1 LPENSIAGQTPRSTN
16 GRVKVEQAISGA
28 REAMQARRK
37 GGVRT
42 RRLLVPVLL
51 ALGVI
56 FMLRR
61 FEQSTGG

>member
-1 LPENSIAGQTPRSTN
+1 MTTDQQRSTN

-28 REAMQARRK
+28 REAMLTSRRSRLRARK
-37 GGVRT
+37 LV
-42 RRLLVPVLL
+42 VPVLL

-56 FMLRR
+56 VVLRR

>member
-1 LPENSIAGQTPRSTN
+1 MTTDQRRSTN

-28 REAMQARRK
+28 REAIEQRKK
-37 GGVRT
+37 GGVRS
-42 RRLLVPVLL
+42 RKLLVPVLL

-56 FMLRR
+56 LVLRR

>member
-1 LPENSIAGQTPRSTN
+1 MTTDQQRSTN

-28 REAMQARRK
+28 REAMLERRK

-56 FMLRR
+56 FVLRR

>member
-1 LPENSIAGQTPRSTN
+1 MTTDQQRSTN
-16 GRVKVEQAISGA
+16 GRVKVEQAINGA
-28 REAMQARRK
+28 REAMQARQR
-37 GGVRT
+37 GGART

-56 FMLRR
+56 VILRR

>member
-1 LPENSIAGQTPRSTN
+1 MTTDQQRSTN
-16 GRVKVEQAISGA
+16 GRVKVERAISGA
-28 REAMQARRK
+28 REAMQASQK
-37 GGVRT
+37 GRGRT

-56 FMLRR
+56 FVLRR

>member
-1 LPENSIAGQTPRSTN
+1 LPGNSTAGRTPPSTN

-28 REAMQARRK
+28 RDAMQARRR

-56 FMLRR
+56 FVLRR

>member
-1 LPENSIAGQTPRSTN
+1 MTVMTTDQRRSTN

-28 REAMQARRK
+28 REAMQSREK
-37 GGVRT
+37 GRVRPGK
-42 RRLLVPVLL
+42 LLVPVLL

-56 FMLRR
+56 FVLRR

>member
-56 FMLRR
+56 FVLRR

>member
-1 LPENSIAGQTPRSTN
+1 MTTDQQRSTN

-28 REAMQARRK
+28 REALQSSRK
-37 GGVRT
+37 GGLRP
-42 RRLLVPVLL
+42 RRLLLPVLL

-56 FMLRR
+56 FVLRR

>member
-1 LPENSIAGQTPRSTN
+1 MTIDQRRSTN

-28 REAMQARRK
+28 REAMLSSQRSRFRPRK
-37 GGVRT
+37 
-42 RRLLVPVLL
+42 LLVPVVL

-56 FMLRR
+56 LVLRR